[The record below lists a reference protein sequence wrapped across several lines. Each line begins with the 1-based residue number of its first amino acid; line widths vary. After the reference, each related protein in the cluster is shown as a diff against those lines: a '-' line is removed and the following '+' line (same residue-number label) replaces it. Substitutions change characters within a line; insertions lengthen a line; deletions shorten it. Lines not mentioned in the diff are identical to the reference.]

1 MQLLIQLSMFAQ
13 GYWGLHLLSAGSAQL
28 LQRSRRAAADALL
41 RRQHGS
47 NAAPTFRLWPLI
59 R

>member
-1 MQLLIQLSMFAQ
+1 MFAQ

-28 LQRSRRAAADALL
+28 LQRSRRAAADTLL
-41 RRQHGS
+41 RQRQHGS
-47 NAAPTFRLWPLI
+47 DAAPTFPLWPLI